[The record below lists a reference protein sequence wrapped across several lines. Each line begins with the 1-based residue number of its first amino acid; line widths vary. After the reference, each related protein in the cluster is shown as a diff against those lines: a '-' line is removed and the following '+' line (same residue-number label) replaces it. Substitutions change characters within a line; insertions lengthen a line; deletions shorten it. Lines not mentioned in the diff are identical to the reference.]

1 MHISSNKYLACN
13 YTEADG
19 ERENFKLELNEFP
32 SDCTCF
38 KLVAAFT
45 HYHNGLFSD
54 EPVYIIMDKI
64 YLGLKPYIHLAKEI
78 KQYDNSKFLSSRTLF
93 NFPNE
98 KTLDRKIQ

>member
-78 KQYDNSKFLSSRTLF
+78 K
-93 NFPNE
+93 
-98 KTLDRKIQ
+98 